1 VAVDV
6 PGFTVTTDKPSVT
19 ITSVGQEVPVAFT
32 FTRTDAPLTQFAKGF
47 VTLTGP
53 TRVRMPVALRPVAL
67 KSPATVAG
75 TGADGRVAE
84 VTPGYSGA
92 QDIAPSGLAKAT
104 TVEKSLAVGETLER
118 DVPIAAGTKVT
129 RFVVGGYDAAPGETT
144 IGTTYDE
151 YLLDATATFG
161 SFKADSD
168 PLTVEQGRTTSYDA
182 VWTSLEAGRYLG
194 LMEYSTSPTPTYVTG
209 SVP

>member
-1 VAVDV
+1 VA
-6 PGFTVTTDKPSVT
+6 
-19 ITSVGQEVPVAFT
+19 IQ
-32 FTRTDAPLTQFAKGF
+32 
-47 VTLTGP
+47 
-53 TRVRMPVALRPVAL
+53 
-67 KSPATVAG
+67 
-75 TGADGRVAE
+75 

-92 QDIAPSGLAKAT
+92 QDIAPSGLAKAA

-118 DVPIAAGTKVT
+118 DVSIAAGTKVA
-129 RFVVGGYDAAPGETT
+129 RFVADAANNAADLDLTVYRLNAAGARVAVAGQSATGAADETVTLTNPVAATYEVVVDGYDAAPGETT

-182 VWTSLEAGRYLG
+182 VWTGLEAGRYLG
-194 LMEYSTSPTPTYVTG
+194 LMEYSTSPTPTYVTV